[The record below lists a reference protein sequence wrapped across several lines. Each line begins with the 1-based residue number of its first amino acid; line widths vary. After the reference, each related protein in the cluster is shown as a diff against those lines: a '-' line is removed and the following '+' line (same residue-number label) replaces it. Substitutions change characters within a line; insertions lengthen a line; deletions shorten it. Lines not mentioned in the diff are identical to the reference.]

1 MSELNRR
8 EFLGASA
15 AGAGA
20 VLLGTQLGRHPVMAG
35 ERDNWPPRLP
45 AVKIYKVYIGR
56 TGGIYLS
63 RPREEI
69 AKFEKYLANV
79 ERKLGDVKFL
89 GGELVPP
96 AEVDKVVA
104 KLSDVD
110 GVLLFHLSGHGG
122 GAPKAAMDRIID
134 TGLPT
139 AVFSQP
145 FSGHGWMYF
154 PQWRKAGKKVVLL
167 PTSDWGELEKIVRLM
182 RVAPHLRHTR
192 IIVVRGP
199 QGTAAACSAE
209 QVKKRLG
216 AELIPISVE
225 KTMQLHKAVDIKAA
239 EAEAKRYWIS
249 KAKKIVEPSRDEI
262 INSARFYLAT
272 KELMIKERAQAITS
286 SNCMGGPAKGCLTY
300 SKLNDLG
307 LVGACE
313 GDMDSTLTMLMF
325 SYAFGIPG
333 FISDPVVDTSSNAL
347 IHFHCTSATK
357 MDGPDGKRLPF
368 TIRTQSDSERGV
380 SLEVENRIGQTVT
393 CAKFVNLDTMLIST
407 GKIFKITHDEL
418 GCRTQFW
425 TKVNDADKMFHNWG
439 AGIIKGGQHGI
450 MTLLH
455 RDVFYGDHLQDIK
468 KLGVLMGFNVVE
480 EG

>member
-1 MSELNRR
+1 
-8 EFLGASA
+8 
-15 AGAGA
+15 
-20 VLLGTQLGRHPVMAG
+20 MAG
-35 ERDNWPPRLP
+35 QAGQWPPKLSP
-45 AVKIYKVYIGR
+45 VKIYKVYIGR

-63 RPREEI
+63 RPKQEI
-69 AKFEKYLANV
+69 DKFNKYLANL
-79 ERKLGDVKFL
+79 ERKLGDVEFI

-96 AEVDKVVA
+96 AEVEKVVA
-104 KLSDVD
+104 KLRKAD

-122 GAPKAAMDRIID
+122 GAPKAAMDKIID

-154 PQWRKAGKKVVLL
+154 PQWQKEGKKVVLL
-167 PTSDWGELEKIVRLM
+167 PTSDWGGLDQVVKLM
-182 RVAPHLRHTR
+182 RVAPHMRQTR
-192 IIVVRGP
+192 ILVIRGP
-199 QGTAAACSAE
+199 QGTTAACSAE
-209 QVKKRLG
+209 QVKKCLG
-216 AELIPISVE
+216 AGMIPITVE
-225 KTMQLHKAVDIKAA
+225 QTLQAHKAVDIKAA
-239 EAEAKRYWIS
+239 EAEAKRYWLS
-249 KAKKIVEPSRDEI
+249 KARKIVEPSRKEI
-262 INSARFYLAT
+262 INSARFYLAI
-272 KELMIKERAQAITS
+272 KELMIKHRAQAVTS
-286 SNCMGGPAKGCLTY
+286 SNCMGGPAKGCLTF

-325 SYAFGIPG
+325 TYAFGIPG
-333 FISDPVVDTSSNAL
+333 FISDPVIDTANNAL

-357 MDGPDGKRLPF
+357 MDGPSGKRLPF

-380 SLEVENRIGQTVT
+380 SLDVENRIGQMVT

-407 GKIFKITHDEL
+407 GKIFKVTHDEL

-425 TKVNDADKMFHNWG
+425 TRVNDADKMFHNWG
-439 AGIIKGGQHGI
+439 ADVIKGGQHGI

-455 RDVFYGDHLQDIK
+455 RDVFYGDHTKDIK